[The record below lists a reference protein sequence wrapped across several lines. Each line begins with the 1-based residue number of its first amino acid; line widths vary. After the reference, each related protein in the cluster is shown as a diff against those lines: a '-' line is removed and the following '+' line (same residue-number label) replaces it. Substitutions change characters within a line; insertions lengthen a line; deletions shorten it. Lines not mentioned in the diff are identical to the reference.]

1 MADPLTPDQQDGIAY
16 INEILREYGFSDA
29 EAAELSTWAKGQLI
43 EGTSPTIVRQQLWNQ
58 PAFKRRFKVIF
69 DRRAAGLPAI
79 SPSEV
84 LEYER
89 RARQLFQEAGLPP
102 GFYDSPDDFYN
113 FILNDVSIS
122 ELNGRVELARTSIYA
137 ADPASRAEMQ
147 RLYGLSEGQE
157 IAYVLDS
164 KRALPL
170 LQLQFNAARTSGA
183 AVRSGYG
190 QLNLTEAESLAKT
203 GLTNEGA
210 QEGFS
215 RLVQGRQLFGA
226 LPGMEQA
233 EDAITRAEQLGGT
246 FTGDALA
253 AERIRRRA
261 EARVAVFGGGGGFV
275 ASRQGFAGLGST
287 NT

>member
-1 MADPLTPDQQDGIAY
+1 MPATLTPDQQDGIAY

-29 EAAELSTWAKGQLI
+29 EAAELSTWAKSQLI
-43 EGTSPTIVRQQLWNQ
+43 EGTSPTIVRQQLWEQ

-102 GFYDSPDDFYN
+102 GFYDSPDDFYS

-122 ELNGRVELARTSIYA
+122 ELNGRVELARSSIYA

-190 QLNLTEAESLAKT
+190 QLALTEAESLART
-203 GLTNEGA
+203 GLTDQGA
-210 QEGFS
+210 QEGFG
-215 RLVQGRQLFGA
+215 RLVQGRQLFGS
-226 LPGMEQA
+226 LPGLEQS

-253 AERIRRRA
+253 LERIRRRA
-261 EARVAVFGGGGGFV
+261 EARVAAFGGGGNF
-275 ASRQGFAGLGST
+275 ASDRTGFAGLGTT
-287 NT
+287 NS

>member
-1 MADPLTPDQQDGIAY
+1 MALTDQQDDAY
-16 INEILREYGFSDA
+16 GYLQELLRSYGLEDLSD
-29 EAAELSTWAKGQLI
+29 WAYEQVIQGN
-43 EGTSPTIVRQQLWNQ
+43 SPTVIRQMLWEQ
-58 PAFKRRFKVIF
+58 PAFKKRFKVIF
-69 DRRAAGLPAI
+69 DRRDKGLPAV
-79 SPSEV
+79 SPNEV

-102 GFYDSPDDFYN
+102 GFYDSPDDFYS

-122 ELNGRVELARTSIYA
+122 ELNGRVELARTSIYS
-137 ADPASRAEMQ
+137 ADPAQRAEMQ

-190 QLNLTEAESLAKT
+190 QLDLTEAESLAKT
-203 GLTNEGA
+203 GLTDQGA
-210 QEGFS
+210 QEGFG
-215 RLVQGRQLFGA
+215 RLVGGRQLFGA
-226 LPGMEQA
+226 LPGLESA
-233 EDAITRAEQLGGT
+233 EDTITRAEQLSGT

-261 EARVAVFGGGGGFV
+261 EARVAAFGGGGGFV
-275 ASRQGFAGLGST
+275 AGREGFAGLGSS
-287 NT
+287 NS